1 MNSLLFYTI
10 SVICLIIY
18 KQRKCWYFIWQ
29 LNGWRGLLQQPILWL
44 LLIIYLEPKSIMS
57 SIQRCHKYFQF
68 PLAIIV
74 FNRILLYV
82 DDPETME
89 SILTA
94 PECLNKTFLQNGFY
108 ANKGLLHAKDEQWKI
123 RRKQLNPAFSHNTL
137 VSFFEIFNRV
147 SNELKVKISK
157 DLLDCKEVKFKSFED
172 LITRAV
178 LEVSC
183 LTTMGFETN
192 FLQNDEKFIAQ
203 SYRYLMEL
211 TALRILKPWYQID
224 FIFRLLDNEN
234 YEKSKRAN
242 KLVKEF
248 VANIVQQKHIEWQHR
263 LELHRQKADIKNTT
277 SNVATATNTR
287 QATEEN
293 VENHNFTGKRTAA
306 AVNDALK
313 NNMEEFSSLPESD
326 ANVFMQEQQK
336 HRIFID
342 QIFYLAQ
349 TGKLALEDIMNES
362 QSMVVVSFETVSSCI
377 INALLCLAINHECQM
392 KLRYEI
398 QQVLLLSK
406 NKTNNK
412 TKMTTAAAATTSI
425 KHINDTNAT
434 TTNTKTN
441 YHETCANT
449 IDGDLDFNTTDCEG
463 DVNND
468 DIRSSNFATSSSGSN
483 TRSSNSGNGSS
494 GYNDSLDSDD
504 DENEMLND
512 CDVKVTI
519 EHLLN
524 MPYLDMIINESLRL
538 LTTVPMN
545 LRNAS
550 ADFQLNVIQRDKCT
564 CALSNNKNTST
575 SCSCRH
581 VVVPKD
587 TMIALDIFNMQ
598 RNEKYWG
605 ANALKFYPENFSKKH
620 QPQQQYRNE
629 EKIEDENEMKL
640 HETSISSSAGVVAT
654 SRHSY
659 AFVPFSKGLRTCIG
673 YRYSIYLSKIVLIKL
688 ISSFEF
694 TTNIKL
700 EDLQCYEGV
709 SLKFSNADKINF
721 QIKPVG

>member
-1 MNSLLFYTI
+1 
-10 SVICLIIY
+10 
-18 KQRKCWYFIWQ
+18 
-29 LNGWRGLLQQPILWL
+29 
-44 LLIIYLEPKSIMS
+44 MS

-137 VSFFEIFNRV
+137 VSFFEIFNRI
-147 SNELKVKISK
+147 SNELKVKISE

-224 FIFRLLDNEN
+224 FIFRLLDNKN

-242 KLVKEF
+242 KLVTDF
-248 VANIVQQKHIEWQHR
+248 VANIVKLKHIEWQHR
-263 LELHRQKADIKNTT
+263 LEQYRQKVDIKTT
-277 SNVATATNTR
+277 ASNFATATNTR
-287 QATEEN
+287 QETEEN
-293 VENHNFTGKRTAA
+293 GENHNFTGTRTAA
-306 AVNDALK
+306 AANDALK
-313 NNMEEFSSLPESD
+313 NNMKEFSFLPDSD
-326 ANVFMQEQQK
+326 ANALMQEQQQQK

-349 TGKLALEDIMNES
+349 TGKLTLEDIMNES

-392 KLRYEI
+392 KLRHEI
-398 QQVLLLSK
+398 TQVLLLSK
-406 NKTNNK
+406 SKTNNK
-412 TKMTTAAAATTSI
+412 TNLTTAAEIATTSI
-425 KHINDTNAT
+425 KHIKDTNA
-434 TTNTKTN
+434 TKTN
-441 YHETCANT
+441 YHKTCANT
-449 IDGDLDFNTTDCEG
+449 IDRYLDFNTTDCEG

-468 DIRSSNFATSSSGSN
+468 DIRRSTFATTTTTSSSSN
-483 TRSSNSGNGSS
+483 SRSTNSGNGSS

-504 DENEMLND
+504 DDGNEMLND

-564 CALSNNKNTST
+564 CALSNNNKNTST
-575 SCSCRH
+575 RCSCRH

-620 QPQQQYRNE
+620 QPQHQYRNE
-629 EKIEDENEMKL
+629 EKIGDENEMKL
-640 HETSISSSAGVVAT
+640 NETSISSSAGLAAT

-688 ISSFEF
+688 ISSFKF

-709 SLKFSNADKINF
+709 SLKFCNADKINF
-721 QIKPVG
+721 QIQPVG

>member
-1 MNSLLFYTI
+1 MNSLLLYTI
-10 SVICLIIY
+10 CGLLLFLIIY
-18 KQRKCWYFIWQ
+18 QQRKCWYFIWQ

-44 LLIIYLEPKSIMS
+44 LLIIYLDPKSIMS

-137 VSFFEIFNRV
+137 VSFFEVFNRV
-147 SNELKVKISK
+147 ANELKLKISK
-157 DLLDCKEVKFKSFED
+157 NLQGYKVKLKSLED

-192 FLQNDEKFIAQ
+192 FLQNDEKCIAQ
-203 SYRYLMEL
+203 AYRYLMEL

-224 FIFRLLDNEN
+224 FIFRLLDNKN

-242 KLVKEF
+242 QLVKEF
-248 VANIVQQKHIEWQHR
+248 VANIVQQKHIEWQHT
-263 LELHRQKADIKNTT
+263 LQNQKPDIITTT
-277 SNVATATNTR
+277 SDDGATATNRAKYETPLNAKE
-287 QATEEN
+287 QEEHGN
-293 VENHNFTGKRTAA
+293 NHKFTGNTASA
-306 AVNDALK
+306 GNDALK
-313 NNMEEFSSLPESD
+313 NIIEEISSLPESD
-326 ANVFMQEQQK
+326 ANVFMQQQQQ

-349 TGKLALEDIMNES
+349 TGKLSLQDIMNES

-392 KLRYEI
+392 KLRHEI
-398 QQVLLLSK
+398 KQVQLLLSSK
-406 NKTNNK
+406 DKTNNK
-412 TKMTTAAAATTSI
+412 SKLTTTSI
-425 KHINDTNAT
+425 KHNNDSSTTTT
-434 TTNTKTN
+434 TTNSSG
-441 YHETCANT
+441 TCANT
-449 IDGDLDFNTTDCEG
+449 IDGDLDFDTTDCEG
-463 DVNND
+463 DVNN
-468 DIRSSNFATSSSGSN
+468 G
-483 TRSSNSGNGSS
+483 GGGS
-494 GYNDSLDSDD
+494 GYNDSHDGA
-504 DENEMLND
+504 DENQKQNLND
-512 CDVKVTI
+512 CNVKVTM

-545 LRNAS
+545 LRNVS

-564 CALSNNKNTST
+564 CFCCCCNNKNPYCG
-575 SCSCRH
+575 CSHRRS

-598 RNEKYWG
+598 RNEMYWG
-605 ANALKFYPENFSKKH
+605 ENALKFYPEHFAKK
-620 QPQQQYRNE
+620 QQQQQQVNE
-629 EKIEDENEMKL
+629 GKAGDK
-640 HETSISSSAGVVAT
+640 TPISSTTSATASAS

-659 AFVPFSKGLRTCIG
+659 AFIPFSKGLRTCIG

-694 TTNIKL
+694 STNIQL
-700 EDLQCYEGV
+700 QDLQCYEGV
-709 SLKFSNADKINF
+709 SLKFRNAEKIYF
-721 QIKPVG
+721 QINPVG